1 MDAISLLKQDH
12 RDVKALFRE
21 FQGLGDRAESS
32 RQKLFEAID
41 EALTL
46 HTKIEERLLY
56 PAVKERAR
64 ANSDERLSVLES
76 YEEHAVVKTLLKEIE
91 KIDPSD
97 ETYRAKVKVVIDC
110 VEHHVEE
117 EEEKGGLFDI
127 ARELLGQEALEAMAE
142 QIEAMKEKAGV

>member
-56 PAVKERAR
+56 PAVKER